1 MILPRARRPRAV
13 PVDSRKGGGFSKE
26 IPYD

>member
-1 MILPRARRPRAV
+1 MIFPRVRRPRAI
-13 PVDSRKGGGFSKE
+13 PVDSRKGGDFSKE